1 MNLQEQN
8 RQKIYTEISRACM
21 TVGFSI
27 ILLAIAWQLTGCVL
41 VYAPSAERV
50 AAQMHDQEAEYMP
63 ITQRIDPRVTDDVT
77 GISGIKFRGDVGSKN
92 KAESMRVK

>member
-1 MNLQEQN
+1 VNLYERN
-8 RQKIYTEISRACM
+8 RQKGYTEISSACM

-50 AAQMHDQEAEYMP
+50 AAQMHDQEAEYMA
-63 ITQRIDPRVTDDVT
+63 IEQRIDPRVTDDMT
-77 GISGIKFRGDVGSKN
+77 GISGIKIRGDVGSKN

>member
-1 MNLQEQN
+1 
-8 RQKIYTEISRACM
+8 M

-50 AAQMHDQEAEYMP
+50 AAQMHDQEAEYMA
-63 ITQRIDPRVTDDVT
+63 IEQRIDPRVSDEMT
-77 GISGIKFRGDVGSKN
+77 GVAGIKIRGDVGSGNRASGKV
-92 KAESMRVK
+92 ER